1 MRERVFGYWTLT
13 WLGLISN
20 IIAIPIIS
28 YVIIFLPPLRVANI
42 TLASSLGL
50 PAAMARCDSWNCL
63 ISSSFSRE
71 KMGSNLNFSIFIYGN
86 FWHGSLF
93 SDKAYN
99 PSRHLWNWW
108 IYSFNNIIKYL
119 SSTLLV

>member
-1 MRERVFGYWTLT
+1 INNERKVT
-13 WLGLISN
+13 WLLGT
-20 IIAIPIIS
+20 
-28 YVIIFLPPLRVANI
+28 FLGWANQQYNCTSDNRI
-42 TLASSLGL
+42 NNKLWTSVKSCKHNSCHKSW
-50 PAAMARCDSWNCL
+50 MARCDSWNCL

-99 PSRHLWNWW
+99 PSRPLWNWW